1 MGVTLARLRSSRAA
15 APLRAARRALRSR
28 PAPAGAPHPLAPLAT
43 ESELRLPDLH
53 GRSIL
58 DLNPFDDLAERA
70 AYRAGTTVVSGGG
83 PADVVIA
90 RDLLTGATDLLGAAR
105 ELRRRTRSL
114 AIVEGASTEW
124 TGRDTVGL
132 IEIAPD
138 GAQWAP
144 STEGWRELLHA
155 AGFDEVEAIVG
166 PPDPQRP
173 GRMRTRPRAP
183 VRYRAVL
190 HARVR
195 PRDADGTR

>member
-1 MGVTLARLRSSRAA
+1 MGLTLARLRSSRAA

-28 PAPAGAPHPLAPLAT
+28 PAPAGAPHPLAPLDTAAV
-43 ESELRLPDLH
+43 LRLPDLH

-58 DLNPFDDLAERA
+58 DLNPFDDLVQRTAHRTGA
-70 AYRAGTTVVSGGG
+70 TVITDDG

-90 RDLLTGATDLLGAAR
+90 RDLLTGSTDLLDAAR
-105 ELRRRTRSL
+105 ALRRRTLSL

-124 TGRDTVGL
+124 TGHDDVGL
-132 IEIAPD
+132 IEIAPE
-138 GAQWAP
+138 GAHWAP
-144 STEGWRELLHA
+144 SAEGWHELLHA
-155 AGFDEVEAIVG
+155 AGFDEVETIVG

-173 GRMRTRPRAP
+173 GRTRLRPQPP

-195 PRDADGTR
+195 PGDGNR